1 MLLLVLLL
9 WQQVNLIN
17 FTVTRAGL
25 EEQLLGETVKL
36 ERPDIEARHRGL
48 ITAIAAGKLQL

>member
-1 MLLLVLLL
+1 
-9 WQQVNLIN
+9 VNLIN

-48 ITAIAAGKLQL
+48 ITAIAAGKKHPLSLFVKL